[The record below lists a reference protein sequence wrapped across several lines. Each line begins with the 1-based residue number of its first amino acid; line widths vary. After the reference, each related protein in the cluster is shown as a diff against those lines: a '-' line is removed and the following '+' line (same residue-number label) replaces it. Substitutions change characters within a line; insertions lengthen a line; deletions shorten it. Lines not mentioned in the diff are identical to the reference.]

1 MIVTVFRSR
10 LNPEHAEEY
19 VEWAA
24 RMSALARTMP
34 GYVSHKAFTADDGER
49 VTVVEFESLD
59 ATHAWGRHPDHL
71 QAMKRGR
78 EAFYLQYSLQVCE
91 VSKAHHFNAS
101 QPAAD
106 TPPR

>member
-10 LNPEHAEEY
+10 LNPDHTQEY
-19 VEWAA
+19 FEWAG
-24 RMSALARTMP
+24 RMAALARTMP

-59 ATHAWGRHPDHL
+59 ATQAWGRHPEHL

-91 VSKAHHFNAS
+91 VSKAHHFTAD
-101 QPAAD
+101 QPASG
-106 TPPR
+106 TPVR

>member
-10 LNPEHAEEY
+10 LNPEHQAEY
-19 VEWAA
+19 TEWAA
-24 RMSALARTMP
+24 RMAALARTMP
-34 GYVSHKAFTADDGER
+34 GYVSHKGFTADDGER
-49 VTVVEFESLD
+49 VTVVEFDSLD
-59 ATHAWGRHPDHL
+59 ATQAWGRHPEHL

-91 VSKAHHFNAS
+91 VRKHHHFDTTR
-101 QPAAD
+101 PAAD